1 MLYQVRKMVIDFK
14 YGGPIEPDL
23 FYDREKVVGFLLS
36 KISQITRGVRHNYA
50 LVGPRRTGKTS
61 ILYILR
67 KRLPKN
73 NLIPVLI
80 DCEGREL
87 AKQAELTTELFLEIW
102 GNAVLDAYFQRARL
116 VDKIRIKLGDFVLGT
131 KDKIVSALSEVLGQV
146 RALEIKTASEY
157 LSFRVELEKATERPS
172 PKELAKLFE
181 DTMNLSEK
189 LGKEKSV
196 YFVMMLDEFQ
206 YVDKFKRPLNFL
218 PAFRR
223 HLQRQ
228 RKTAYLLT
236 GSNIGM
242 MEKILLGGPL
252 GGHVPIEWIDVF
264 EADVARNFLKERF
277 VTLRRK
283 ISEETLERIVA
294 FANQHPAYLNWFG
307 EQCCKE
313 VKPGGTIPQKLVND
327 LEKKV
332 FDRDGLMHVFEE
344 DLRRLSPR
352 KSKIYQTFVEMAGHD
367 LGSPT
372 EISKHVSRSTPVE
385 IITYLKRLE
394 QRGFVRRAGEGK
406 YLVVDKML
414 GKYVKEKIHATM

>member
-1 MLYQVRKMVIDFK
+1 VVDFK

-23 FYDREKVVGFLLS
+23 FYDRERVVGFLLN
-36 KISQITRGVRHNYA
+36 KGSQITRGVRHNYA

-61 ILYILR
+61 ILYVLR
-67 KRLPKN
+67 KRLSKN

-87 AKQAELTTELFLEIW
+87 AKQAELTAELFLEVW
-102 GNAVLDAYFQRARL
+102 GNAVLDAYFRRAKL
-116 VDKIRIKLGDFVLGT
+116 ADKVKIKLEDFVLGA
-131 KDKIVSALSEVLGQV
+131 KDKIISALSEVLGQV

-157 LSFRVELEKATERPS
+157 LSFRVELEKAAERPS
-172 PKELAKLFE
+172 PKEFARLFE

-189 LGKEKSV
+189 LSKEKGV
-196 YFVMMLDEFQ
+196 YFVIMLDEFQ

-223 HLQRQ
+223 HLQHQ
-228 RKTAYLLT
+228 RRTAYLLT

-252 GGHVPIEWIDVF
+252 GGHVPIEWVDVF

-277 VTLRRK
+277 AVLRRR
-283 ISEETLERIVA
+283 ISGDTIERIAA
-294 FANQHPAYLNWFG
+294 FTNRHPAYLNWFG

-327 LEKKV
+327 LEKKI
-332 FDRDGLMHVFEE
+332 FERDGLMHVFEE
-344 DLRRLSPR
+344 DLRRLSPK
-352 KSKIYQTFVEMAGHD
+352 KSKIYQTFVEMAGHN

-394 QRGFVRRAGEGK
+394 QRGFVRRVGVGK
-406 YLVVDKML
+406 YQVIDKML
-414 GKYVKEKIHATM
+414 EQYVKEKIHATV